1 MERDYARENREK
13 VDRIIDAMRSRV
25 EEADLERIE
34 KAYELANEA
43 HEGQTRKS
51 GEPYIIHPV
60 EVAEIVA
67 VELKLDANTVIAAF
81 LHDVVEDTDY
91 TIEEIKEMFGDDV
104 AFLVDVVTKKKKD
117 KYIMSKQLDNF
128 KQMLD
133 SMQYDIRA
141 ILIKLADRMHNMRT
155 LDSMRADKQMKIAG
169 ETDYFYAP
177 LANRLGLY
185 AVKTELENLSMRY
198 RCPLEY
204 SQMEKALEED
214 KAAYAERLEEFTSM
228 VKKIMTDNGVDVRIE
243 VQYRMP
249 YSIWR
254 KMQSTGTDLLHTE
267 HRHFVRIVFPDNT
280 GVSDKT
286 MA

>member
-214 KAAYAERLEEFTSM
+214 KAAYAERLE
-228 VKKIMTDNGVDVRIE
+228 
-243 VQYRMP
+243 
-249 YSIWR
+249 
-254 KMQSTGTDLLHTE
+254 
-267 HRHFVRIVFPDNT
+267 
-280 GVSDKT
+280 
-286 MA
+286 